1 MQGSWNQPLPAE
13 NTKGQLYLVYNVL
26 SGLKKKKKQQLCTER
41 ERGRKGERKE
51 EMNKWKEGR
60 KDATC
65 LPFI

>member
-26 SGLKKKKKQQLCTER
+26 SGSKQLCMER
-41 ERGRKGERKE
+41 ERGRMGERKE
-51 EMNKWKEGR
+51 GMSKWKEGR